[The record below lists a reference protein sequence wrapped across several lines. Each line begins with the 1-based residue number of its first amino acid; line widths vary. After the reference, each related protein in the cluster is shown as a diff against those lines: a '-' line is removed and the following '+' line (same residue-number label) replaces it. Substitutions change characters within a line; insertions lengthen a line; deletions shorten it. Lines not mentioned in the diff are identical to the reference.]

1 MVLRRE
7 TQQEIAGAKAEQ
19 LYDAA
24 YIAAHPGSLEHYETA
39 RHRFPS
45 GVTHDGRYAEP
56 FNIVATHAKGAYKW
70 DVDGNR
76 YIDYVTGHGS
86 LILGH
91 NRPEVIDAVA
101 EQLQKG
107 THLGAN
113 HPLELAW
120 AEKVI
125 EIVPSAEVVRFHSS
139 GTEAIMMAVRMARNY
154 TGRTTL
160 VQFEGHFHGWSDIA
174 FGGAGGPGLPAALH
188 SLAEVLPCGDLDAV
202 EEALADE
209 TVAAV
214 IVETSHPDFFT
225 LPDPA
230 GYLRG
235 LRDITE
241 RTGTVLI
248 FDEVVSGFRWAP
260 GGAQEFY
267 GVTPDLTTLAK
278 ILAGGL
284 PGGAVT
290 GRADIVNTVSFDPQ
304 ARGGRAKIAH
314 PGTFNANPLSAAA
327 GVACLT
333 LVADPAIQQ
342 KATATAAA
350 IRQGMNRA
358 LRDLEIPGCV
368 YGEVSMLRIALGG
381 EELPPDSDL
390 LRPISGAPS
399 GRDAT
404 EDPALR
410 RALNLGML
418 MGGVHL
424 FNARAITSIAHSEE
438 DIDQTVET
446 FAGTMENMKNAG
458 LLPAE
463 GI

>member
-1 MVLRRE
+1 MALRRE
-7 TQQEIAGAKAEQ
+7 TQQEIAAQTAAQ

-24 YIAAHPGSLEHYETA
+24 YIAAHPGSQEHFETA
-39 RHRFPS
+39 INRFPS
-45 GVTHDGRYAEP
+45 GVTHDGRYTEP

-91 NRPEVIDAVA
+91 SHPEVIAAVA

-120 AEKVI
+120 AEKVV
-125 EIVPSAEVVRFHSS
+125 ELVPSAEVVRFHSS
-139 GTEAIMMAVRMARNY
+139 GTEAVMMAVRMARNF

-160 VQFEGHFHGWSDIA
+160 VQFETHFHGWSDIA
-174 FGGAGGPGLPAALH
+174 FGGAGGPGLPAGLR
-188 SLAEVLPCGDLDAV
+188 SLAKVLPCGDLDAV
-202 EEALADE
+202 EAALADE

-214 IVETSHPDFFT
+214 IIETSHPSFFT

-230 GYLRG
+230 GFLRG
-235 LRDITE
+235 LRELTE
-241 RTGTVLI
+241 RSGTVLI
-248 FDEVVSGFRWAP
+248 FDEVITGFRWAP
-260 GGAQEFY
+260 GGAQEFF

-284 PGGAVT
+284 PGGAVA
-290 GRADIVNTVSFDPQ
+290 GRADIVNTLSFDPQ
-304 ARGGRAKIAH
+304 ARGGRAKIPH

-327 GVACLT
+327 GVACLN
-333 LVADPAIQQ
+333 LVANPEVQK
-342 KATATAAA
+342 KATAAAAA
-350 IRQGMNRA
+350 IRQGMNRV

-390 LRPISGAPS
+390 LRPLPGSPD
-399 GRDAT
+399 GREAT
-404 EDPALR
+404 DDPALR

-424 FNARAITSIAHSEE
+424 FNARAITSIAHSDE
-438 DIDQTVET
+438 DVAQTVEVFGKT
-446 FAGTMENMKNAG
+446 LEQMKDAG
-458 LLPAE
+458 LLPA
-463 GI
+463 

>member
-7 TQQEIAGAKAEQ
+7 TEQQQAGTTAEQ

-24 YIAAHPGSLEHYETA
+24 YIAAHPGSLEHFESA
-39 RHRFPS
+39 RDRFPS

-56 FNIVATHAKGAYKW
+56 FNIVATHAEGAYKW
-70 DVDGNR
+70 DVDDNR

-91 NRPEVIDAVA
+91 NHPQVINAVA
-101 EQLQKG
+101 AQLQKG

-120 AEKVI
+120 AEAVI
-125 EIVPSAEVVRFHSS
+125 DIVPSAEVVRFHSS
-139 GTEAIMMAVRMARNY
+139 GTEAVMMALRMARNY
-154 TGRTTL
+154 TGRTTF
-160 VQFEGHFHGWSDIA
+160 VQFAGHFHGWGDTA
-174 FGGAGGPGLPAALH
+174 FGGAGGPGLPAALRG
-188 SLAEVLPCGDLDAV
+188 LAEVLECGDLDAV
-202 EEALADE
+202 EAALADE

-214 IVETSHPDFFT
+214 IIETSHPDFFT
-225 LPDPA
+225 LPDPTA
-230 GYLRG
+230 YLQG

-260 GGAQEFY
+260 GGAQEYY
-267 GVTPDLTTLAK
+267 GVTPDVTTLAK

-284 PGGAVT
+284 PGGAVA
-290 GRADIVNTVSFDPQ
+290 GRADIVNTLSFDPQ

-327 GVACLT
+327 GVACLE
-333 LVADPAIQQ
+333 LVGDPAVQE
-342 KATATAAA
+342 KATAAA
-350 IRQGMNRA
+350 SAIRTGVNRV
-358 LRDLEIPGCV
+358 LRDLEIPGCA
-368 YGEVSMLRIALGG
+368 YGAASMVRIALGG
-381 EELPPDSDL
+381 EDLPPDSDL
-390 LRPISGAPS
+390 LRPIPGAPE
-399 GRDAT
+399 GREAT
-404 EDPALR
+404 NDPALR

-424 FNARAITSIAHSEE
+424 FNARAITSIAHSDE
-438 DIDQTVET
+438 DIAQTVATFGET
-446 FAGTMENMKNAG
+446 IEKMKTAG
-458 LLPAE
+458 LLE
-463 GI
+463 T

>member
-7 TQQEIAGAKAEQ
+7 TEQHAEATAEQ

-24 YIAAHPGSLEHYETA
+24 YIAAHPGSLKHFETA
-39 RHRFPS
+39 RERFPS
-45 GVTHDGRYAEP
+45 GVTHDGRYTEP
-56 FNIVATHAKGAYKW
+56 FNIVATRASGAYKW
-70 DVDGNR
+70 DVDDNR

-91 NRPEVIDAVA
+91 NHPQVIGAVS

-160 VQFEGHFHGWSDIA
+160 VQFAGHFHGWSDTA

-188 SLAEVLPCGDLDAV
+188 RLAEVVDCGDLDAV
-202 EEALADE
+202 EDALINE
-209 TVAAV
+209 TAAAV
-214 IVETSHPDFFT
+214 ILETSHPDFFT
-225 LPDPA
+225 LPDPEA
-230 GYLRG
+230 FLKG

-260 GGAQEFY
+260 GGAQEYY

-284 PGGAVT
+284 PGGAVA
-290 GRADIVNTVSFDPQ
+290 GKADIVNTLSFDPQ

-314 PGTFNANPLSAAA
+314 PGTFNANPISAAA
-327 GVACLT
+327 GVACLE
-333 LVADPAIQQ
+333 LVADPEVQK
-342 KATATAAA
+342 KATGAAA
-350 IRQGMNRA
+350 SMRQGINRL
-358 LRDLEIPGCV
+358 LRDLEIPGCA
-368 YGEVSMLRIALGG
+368 YGAVSMVRVALGG
-381 EELPPDSDL
+381 DELPPDSDL
-390 LRPISGAPS
+390 LRPIPGAPD
-399 GRDAT
+399 GREAT
-404 EDPALR
+404 DDPALR

-424 FNARAITSIAHSEE
+424 FNARAITSIAHSDE
-438 DIDQTVET
+438 DIAHTVET
-446 FAGTMENMKNAG
+446 FGATLEKMKSVG
-458 LLPAE
+458 LLPT
-463 GI
+463 